1 MKIFYD
7 SLAPLWP
14 LISPLEDYEVE
25 ASEIQHVI
33 DARVPSART
42 LLELGSGG
50 GHVAFYLKRRLAL
63 TLSDLN
69 KAMLAS
75 SARINPECEH
85 VVGDMRTLAL
95 DRSFDVV
102 LAHDAIDYMTTEPD
116 LEAALA
122 TAHRH
127 LAPGGIAIV
136 IPDHVKERY
145 APGTECG
152 GTDGADGR
160 AVRYL
165 EWSYPV
171 DDAATT
177 CTTLYNFVVREADG
191 TVQSFHEEH
200 VYGLFPQATWVRL
213 LERCGFAVEVVEE
226 QTDDDRTPRL
236 IFVGRKPAGG

>member
-1 MKIFYD
+1 
-7 SLAPLWP
+7 
-14 LISPLEDYEVE
+14 
-25 ASEIQHVI
+25 EIQHVI

-69 KAMLAS
+69 KAILAS

-122 TAHRH
+122 TVHRH
-127 LAPGGIAIV
+127 LAPG
-136 IPDHVKERY
+136 
-145 APGTECG
+145 
-152 GTDGADGR
+152 
-160 AVRYL
+160 
-165 EWSYPV
+165 
-171 DDAATT
+171 
-177 CTTLYNFVVREADG
+177 
-191 TVQSFHEEH
+191 
-200 VYGLFPQATWVRL
+200 
-213 LERCGFAVEVVEE
+213 
-226 QTDDDRTPRL
+226 
-236 IFVGRKPAGG
+236 